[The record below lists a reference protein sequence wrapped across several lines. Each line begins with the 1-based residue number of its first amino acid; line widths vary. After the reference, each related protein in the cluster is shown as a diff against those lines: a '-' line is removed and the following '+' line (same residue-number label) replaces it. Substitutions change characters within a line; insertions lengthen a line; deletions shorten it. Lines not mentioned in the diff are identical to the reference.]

1 MNIELNIMD
10 VSNVGVSNVGVSNV
24 GVSNVG
30 VSTNPS
36 NYIISNILNET
47 VDKAIQSVTKKEM
60 KRVELEGLVKNQL
73 FFDKIDTHKKKYTDV
88 KKEIDGIYFDWN
100 DYFSNAMDILASYV
114 KGQKLIYMEAE
125 NHCKTQL
132 NQLMF
137 PSIFFSCAASVLSV
151 SFDGTSYGGTT
162 IATINACISFL
173 LSIIS
178 YLKLDAEAEAHKI
191 SSHQYDKLQSLCEF
205 SSGTLLLFTAMEDE
219 ADFLEIKN
227 NKELTGEE
235 KQKKFDESSLSK
247 VVKDVKKKIE
257 IIEAKIKEIKETNQF
272 IVPRIIRYRY
282 KLTYNIN
289 IFSVIKKI
297 ENLRKFYITSIRD
310 NYNNITYLKKQTNRL
325 IKEGFDKNKE
335 KVLAFYSQIQ
345 DAYFDKRQKYKK
357 ILLLKSSFSI
367 IDQLFTDEMEF
378 AEKLKRRWC
387 SSCCYLRLKPPEQ
400 KNDFI
405 NEILNPFDRLD
416 EQENIDYKLDRETFK
431 EQIYG
436 LGYKD
441 GNETHKM
448 FNSGL
453 KRRGSVLD
461 INEEIR
467 IEIKDCERRKRI
479 NEKLEFSEKNN
490 CEICNPRCGVII
502 TVTLLLIGMTTMIIL
517 YAVTNT

>member
-1 MNIELNIMD
+1 MNMELNIMD
-10 VSNVGVSNVGVSNV
+10 ISNVGVY
-24 GVSNVG
+24 
-30 VSTNPS
+30 TNPS
-36 NYIISNILNET
+36 DYIISNILNDT
-47 VDKAIQSVTKKEM
+47 VDKAIQSVNYKEIKKN
-60 KRVELEGLVKNQL
+60 ELEKLIKNQL
-73 FFDKIDTHKKKYTDV
+73 FFDKIDPRKKKYIDV

-125 NHCKTQL
+125 SHCKQQL
-132 NQLMF
+132 NRLMF
-137 PSIFFSCAASVLSV
+137 PSIFLSATASVLSV
-151 SFDGTSYGGTT
+151 SFESTSYGGVT

-227 NKELTGEE
+227 NKDLTEEE
-235 KQKKFDESSLSK
+235 KQKKFDESSLAK
-247 VVKDVKKKIE
+247 VVTDVKKKIE

-297 ENLRKFYITSIRD
+297 ENLRKFYITSIRN
-310 NYNNITYLKKQTNRL
+310 NYNNITYLKKQSNRL
-325 IKEGFDKNKE
+325 IKEDFNKNKE
-335 KVLAFYSQIQ
+335 KILAFYSQIQ
-345 DAYFDKRQKYKK
+345 DSYFDKRQKYKK

-367 IDQLFTDEMEF
+367 IDQLFSDEMEF

-400 KNDFI
+400 KNEFI
-405 NEILNPFDRLD
+405 NEILNPFDRLE
-416 EQENIDYKLDRETFK
+416 EQENIDYKLDREKFK

-436 LGYKD
+436 MDYKD
-441 GNETHKM
+441 STCNQTHEL
-448 FNSGL
+448 FNSKNTL
-453 KRRGSVLD
+453 KRRKSILD
-461 INEEIR
+461 INEEVR

-479 NEKLEFSEKNN
+479 NEKIELRKQNN

-502 TVTLLLIGMTTMIIL
+502 TVTILFIGMLTMVVL
-517 YAVTNT
+517 YAIKK

>member
-1 MNIELNIMD
+1 MNIELTTTDN
-10 VSNVGVSNVGVSNV
+10 SNND
-24 GVSNVG
+24 
-30 VSTNPS
+30 
-36 NYIISNILNET
+36 IIYPQDIINNILTET
-47 VDKAIQSVTKKEM
+47 VDRAIQSVTDKDIKKH
-60 KRVELEGLVKNQL
+60 ELEELIRNQL
-73 FFDKIDTHKKKYTDV
+73 FFDKIDQKKKKYIDV

-125 NHCKTQL
+125 SYCKTKL
-132 NQLMF
+132 NRLMF
-137 PSIFFSCAASVLSV
+137 PSIFFSCTASVLSV
-151 SFDGTSYGGTT
+151 SFEGTSYGGVT

-227 NKELTGEE
+227 NKNLTQEE
-235 KQKKFDESSLSK
+235 KQKKFDESSLAK
-247 VVKDVKKKIE
+247 VVTDVKKKIE

-345 DAYFDKRQKYKK
+345 DTYFDKRQTYRK

-367 IDQLFTDEMEF
+367 IDQLFSDEMEF
-378 AEKLKRRWC
+378 AENLKRRWC
-387 SSCCYLRLKPPEQ
+387 SSCCYMRLKPPEQ

-405 NEILNPFDRLD
+405 NEILDPFDRLD
-416 EQENIDYKLDRETFK
+416 EQENIEYKLDREKFK

-436 LGYKD
+436 MGYKD
-441 GNETHKM
+441 NNQTHKM

-453 KRRGSVLD
+453 KRRKSILD

-479 NEKLEFSEKNN
+479 NEKIELRKRNI
-490 CEICNPRCGVII
+490 CEICNPKCGVIV
-502 TVTLLLIGMTTMIIL
+502 TVTILVIGMITMIVL
-517 YAVTNT
+517 YAIANT

>member
-1 MNIELNIMD
+1 MNNIELKTIEFD
-10 VSNVGVSNVGVSNV
+10 
-24 GVSNVG
+24 
-30 VSTNPS
+30 
-36 NYIISNILNET
+36 ISNNKNNLIKQILNET
-47 VDKAIQSVTKKEM
+47 LDKAVQSVSEKDFKKQ
-60 KRVELEGLVKNQL
+60 ELEDLIRNQL
-73 FFDKIDTHKKKYTDV
+73 FFDKIDQKKKKYIDV

-125 NHCKTQL
+125 SHCKTKL

-137 PSIFFSCAASVLSV
+137 PSIFLSAAASVLSV
-151 SFDGTSYGGTT
+151 SLDGTSYGGTT
-162 IATINACISFL
+162 IATINAGISFL

-219 ADFLEIKN
+219 SEFLKIKN
-227 NKELTGEE
+227 NKDLTEE
-235 KQKKFDESSLSK
+235 QKQKKFDESSLAK
-247 VVKDVKKKIE
+247 VVDDVKKKIE

-310 NYNNITYLKKQTNRL
+310 NYNNITYLKNQTNRL
-325 IKEGFDKNKE
+325 IKEGFDENKP

-345 DAYFDKRQKYKK
+345 DSYFDKRQTYHK

-367 IDQLFTDEMEF
+367 IDQLFSDEMEF

-387 SSCCYLRLKPPEQ
+387 SSCCYMRLKPPEQ
-400 KNDFI
+400 KNEFI
-405 NEILNPFDRLD
+405 NEILNPFDKLD
-416 EQENIDYKLDRETFK
+416 EQENIDYKLDRNKFK

-436 LGYKD
+436 IDYK
-441 GNETHKM
+441 NSMINKNHQM
-448 FNSGL
+448 FNSKNTL
-453 KRRGSVLD
+453 KRRKSILD

-467 IEIKDCERRKRI
+467 IEIKDSERRKRI
-479 NEKLEFSEKNN
+479 AENFELQQRNT
-490 CEICNPRCGVII
+490 CEICNPRCGVLVVVSI
-502 TVTLLLIGMTTMIIL
+502 LLIGMIIMIIL
-517 YAVTNT
+517 YAITIN

>member
-1 MNIELNIMD
+1 MNIELNVMD
-10 VSNVGVSNVGVSNV
+10 ISN
-24 GVSNVG
+24 
-30 VSTNPS
+30 NPS

-47 VDKAIQSVTKKEM
+47 VDKAIQSVTNKEM
-60 KRVELEGLVKNQL
+60 KKIELAKFLKNQL
-73 FFDKIDTHKKKYTDV
+73 FFDKIDTQKKKYADV

-151 SFDGTSYGGTT
+151 SFDGTQYGGVT
-162 IATINACISFL
+162 IAGINACISFL

-219 ADFLEIKN
+219 SDFLEIKN
-227 NKELTGEE
+227 NKELTEQQ
-235 KQKKFDESSLSK
+235 KKKKFDESSLAK
-247 VVKDVKKKIE
+247 VVTDVKKKIE

-325 IKEGFDKNKE
+325 IKEDFVENKE

-345 DAYFDKRQKYKK
+345 DSYFDKRQTYHK

-367 IDQLFTDEMEF
+367 IDQLFSDEMEF

-387 SSCCYLRLKPPEQ
+387 SRCCYMRLKPPEQ

-405 NEILNPFDRLD
+405 NEILNPFDKLD
-416 EQENIDYKLDRETFK
+416 EQENVDYKLDRMKFK

-453 KRRGSVLD
+453 KRRRSVLD
-461 INEEIR
+461 INEEMR
-467 IEIKDCERRKRI
+467 IEIKDNERMKRI
-479 NEKLEFSEKNN
+479 NENLELQQRNK
-490 CEICNPRCGVII
+490 CEICNPRCCVMFTLSILVIS
-502 TVTLLLIGMTTMIIL
+502 LIVVIVL
-517 YAVTNT
+517 YAIANT

>member
-1 MNIELNIMD
+1 MNIELTTIDN
-10 VSNVGVSNVGVSNV
+10 SNND
-24 GVSNVG
+24 
-30 VSTNPS
+30 
-36 NYIISNILNET
+36 IIYPKDIINNILTET
-47 VDKAIQSVTKKEM
+47 VDRAIQSVTDKDIKKH
-60 KRVELEGLVKNQL
+60 ELEELIRNQL
-73 FFDKIDTHKKKYTDV
+73 FFDKIDQKKKKYIDV

-125 NHCKTQL
+125 SHCKTKL
-132 NQLMF
+132 NHLMF

-151 SFDGTSYGGTT
+151 SFEGTSYGGVT

-227 NKELTGEE
+227 NKNLTQEE
-235 KQKKFDESSLSK
+235 KQKKFDESSLAK
-247 VVKDVKKKIE
+247 VVTDVKKKIE

-345 DAYFDKRQKYKK
+345 DTYFDKRQTYRK

-367 IDQLFTDEMEF
+367 IDQLFSDEMEF
-378 AEKLKRRWC
+378 AENLKRRWC
-387 SSCCYLRLKPPEQ
+387 SSCCYMRLKPPEQ

-405 NEILNPFDRLD
+405 NEILDPFDRLD
-416 EQENIDYKLDRETFK
+416 EHENIEYKLDREKFK

-436 LGYKD
+436 MGYKD
-441 GNETHKM
+441 NNQTHKM

-453 KRRGSVLD
+453 KRRKSILD

-479 NEKLEFSEKNN
+479 NEKIELRKRNN
-490 CEICNPRCGVII
+490 CEICNPKCGVII
-502 TVTLLLIGMTTMIIL
+502 TVTILVIGMITMIVL
-517 YAVTNT
+517 YAIANT

>member
-1 MNIELNIMD
+1 MNIELNVMD
-10 VSNVGVSNVGVSNV
+10 ISN
-24 GVSNVG
+24 
-30 VSTNPS
+30 NPS

-47 VDKAIQSVTKKEM
+47 VDKAIQSVTNKEM
-60 KRVELEGLVKNQL
+60 KKIELAKFLKNQL
-73 FFDKIDTHKKKYTDV
+73 FFDKIDTQKKKYADV

-151 SFDGTSYGGTT
+151 SFDGTQYGGVT
-162 IATINACISFL
+162 IAGINACISFL

-219 ADFLEIKN
+219 SDFLEIKN
-227 NKELTGEE
+227 NKELTEQQ
-235 KQKKFDESSLSK
+235 KKKKFDESSLAK
-247 VVKDVKKKIE
+247 VVTDVKKKIE

-325 IKEGFDKNKE
+325 IKEDFVENKE

-345 DAYFDKRQKYKK
+345 DSYFDKRQTYHK

-367 IDQLFTDEMEF
+367 IDQLFSDEMEF

-387 SSCCYLRLKPPEQ
+387 SSCCYMRLKPPEQ

-405 NEILNPFDRLD
+405 NEILNPFDKLD
-416 EQENIDYKLDRETFK
+416 EQENVDYKLDRMKFK

-436 LGYKD
+436 IDYKKSRI
-441 GNETHKM
+441 NETHAM
-448 FNSGL
+448 VNS
-453 KRRGSVLD
+453 KNTIQRRKSVLD
-461 INEEIR
+461 INEEMR
-467 IEIKDCERRKRI
+467 IEIKDNERMKRI
-479 NEKLEFSEKNN
+479 NENLELQQRNK
-490 CEICNPRCGVII
+490 CEICNPRCCVMFTLSILVIS
-502 TVTLLLIGMTTMIIL
+502 LIVVVIL
-517 YAVTNT
+517 YAIANV